1 MVCTLHIMLLSME
14 KKKSDWELKKLM
26 SSMSKIFPEAT
37 RRLVNNKTVT
47 DTTEKDYP
55 IQFVTQMGAK

>member
-1 MVCTLHIMLLSME
+1 ME

-37 RRLVNNKTVT
+37 GRLVNNKTVT

-55 IQFVTQMGAK
+55 IQFVNQMGGK